1 MSVQSKLAIAA
12 LTLGLSGLAGATSM
26 SIAAPAPALPA
37 FQLDELAATHLLAGL
52 ERADLGDVAEMRTGL
67 DETAD
72 YLAPGQLAPAPRRDA
87 RAGLD
92 GQARAQPRT
101 QHPAPPPEPIPEPEI
116 YTMFLVGI
124 AILLLAGRRRDVAS
138 PWGMIRVDK

>member
-1 MSVQSKLAIAA
+1 MRVQIKLAIMA
-12 LTLGLSGLAGATSM
+12 LTLGLGGLAGATPLAV
-26 SIAAPAPALPA
+26 AAPAPAVPA
-37 FQLDELAATHLLAGL
+37 FQLDDLAAATLLDGL
-52 ERADLGDVAEMRTGL
+52 EQADLRDFAGMRAGL
-67 DETAD
+67 DEAAD
-72 YLAPGQLAPAPRRDA
+72 DLPPGRLAPAQRGGS

-101 QHPAPPPEPIPEPEI
+101 QHPAAPPEPIPEPEI